1 MTPADLIAGARTL
14 ISSLRAQPLY
24 QATGEWSELP
34 DDAADTIRA
43 LLDDRDELTQR
54 IEALETEIANP
65 KQQASSPQ
73 LSLGREF
80 VLHYLNERG
89 PSSRWPICQ
98 SAEVDGIG
106 RGMEWADKHLR
117 WLRMSGLAAR
127 TGRKDSFGR
136 SIHQITEAGRAR
148 LQADEV
154 AQ

>member
-1 MTPADLIAGARTL
+1 MTAWEIHTGTLTLDAPEGYSDCPAIYTVTTGWDHTRLVEWNGCTL
-14 ISSLRAQPLY
+14 
-24 QATGEWSELP
+24 
-34 DDAADTIRA
+34 
-43 LLDDRDELTQR
+43 
-54 IEALETEIANP
+54 EAKIANP

-89 PSSRWPICQ
+89 PSSSWPICQ